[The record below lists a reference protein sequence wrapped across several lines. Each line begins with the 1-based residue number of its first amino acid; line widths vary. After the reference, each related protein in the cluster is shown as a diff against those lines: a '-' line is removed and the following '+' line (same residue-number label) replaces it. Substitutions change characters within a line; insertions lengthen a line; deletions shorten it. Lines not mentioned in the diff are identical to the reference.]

1 MKKSVFTLLALLACA
16 IYPVKAYEYFTI
28 YFSDGTKS
36 EAFYATDVD
45 SICYSK
51 ISLDSIAYD
60 EWQVQ
65 EIYTC
70 DSVYRYP
77 IAQIDSLSFKDVD
90 INKVAKDI
98 ANVMV
103 KVDSII
109 NQEENLEVIKMQLP
123 EIKKITDVD
132 DAYITNQVLFIVI
145 KDWGTISFYFPPDE
159 NINNESVLSIA
170 SSFAHRSQLNENQE
184 TSSDQLKA
192 CIVNQQ
198 YLDEKRAWF
207 RDTVSVNMHDAFNE
221 MGIACKNVNMP
232 KPSFFNRDIFD
243 YDLVFIKTHGYYDKK
258 YGLHWL
264 FTGEELLSHTGQISS
279 IDSPWSR
286 IVSILN
292 NGIYSPLKMTFSR
305 ITEIRNGDSTHVYYT
320 VISDEY
326 IRASNHKF
334 KDRKTAIV
342 FNTACESMM
351 GNDANYNNLAKAFVN
366 RGAGSYF
373 GYDDTNNIGAY
384 GGCAL
389 FYCLLNGFT
398 TTNAYN
404 AMPQW
409 CKTQDLYLHYGK
421 NGKHLM
427 DTEPK
432 QGTKYV
438 EEYHPYLLKYPD
450 EDQCIAHPQTLDADQ
465 TEQGKLVKLSGR
477 MKLLQMFNV
486 YKKVSFSLKNLPLG
500 FYIGDTPNMEQPID
514 SFEVMGNYDNS
525 TLYMN
530 WEKTLDEN
538 NLKPNTTYYYR
549 AYMNDGYSNCYGEI
563 KQFTT
568 KDAEEDISDYEAYF
582 VLTNDSTITFYY
594 DNKGRERA
602 RQRYIVKENSTRLC
616 YDNSIK
622 TVVFDL
628 SFANYKPQN
637 TSFWFHRCYTLQNIV
652 NLHNLNTSNVTDM
665 RNMFSECLSLTS
677 LDLSNF
683 NTANVTNMEQMFAG
697 CISLTSLDLSNFNT
711 ANVTNME
718 AMFFGCR
725 SLTSLDLS
733 NFNTANVT
741 DMYCMFQ
748 HCYSLISLDL
758 SNFNTANVTDMR
770 SMFSECSSLTC
781 LDLSSFNPA
790 NARIDD
796 MFGGCES
803 LKTIYANNWTDEN
816 NRKSVPFSNC
826 INLVGG
832 QGTKIG
838 KNLYGYDEY
847 GNPLYYY
854 CGYDGNYAHIDGGKD
869 NPGFFTAK

>member
-243 YDLVFIKTHGYYDKK
+243 YDLVFIKTHGYYEKK

-286 IVSILN
+286 IVSILK

-568 KDAEEDISDYEAYF
+568 KDTEEDTSDYEAYGVF
-582 VLTNDSTITFYY
+582 DGNTVTLYY
-594 DNKGRERA
+594 DNKRKKRDGK
-602 RQRYIVKENSTRLC
+602 ILPKSDT
-616 YDNSIK
+616 DNSNISVPNSYSTYIEPNFYTTYIEKVIFDSSYAKFYPIRFRFLCEHLISIENIK
-622 TVVFDL
+622 YLNTSQMTDMGLMFSNCKSLTNLDL
-628 SFANYKPQN
+628 S
-637 TSFWFHRCYTLQNIV
+637 SF
-652 NLHNLNTSNVTDM
+652 NTSNVTIM
-665 RNMFSECLSLTS
+665 SCMFYNCSSLKELDLSNFNTSNVTRMTQMFFGCESLTS
-677 LDLSNF
+677 LDLSSF
-683 NTANVTNMEQMFAG
+683 NTSNVKNMDN
-697 CISLTSLDLSNFNT
+697 I
-711 ANVTNME
+711 
-718 AMFFGCR
+718 
-725 SLTSLDLS
+725 
-733 NFNTANVT
+733 
-741 DMYCMFQ
+741 
-748 HCYSLISLDL
+748 
-758 SNFNTANVTDMR
+758 
-770 SMFSECSSLTC
+770 FSSCS
-781 LDLSSFNPA
+781 
-790 NARIDD
+790 
-796 MFGGCES
+796 S
-803 LKTIYANNWTDEN
+803 LKTIYANNWDNGEYRN
-816 NRKSVPFSNC
+816 AVLFPD
-826 INLVGG
+826 NLVGG

-838 KNLYGYDEY
+838 WNFYGYDEN
-847 GNPLYYY
+847 GKSLYYW
-854 CGYDGNYAHIDGGKD
+854 CTNSRESAHIDGGKD
-869 NPGFFTAK
+869 NPGLFTAK